1 MPLVKSKAMP
11 ADRAFAIAV
20 QLLWNSL
27 PCELCSITCVIV
39 IKLILRSIFLVLH
52 ILNRDLNNTFAE
64 YLSICF
70 FTITNCQIVRSRS
83 LTHRINYKFMCLPL
97 IDNERARISA
107 FIVKILV
114 TMQLLG
120 FTFVLLFSPCELS
133 WAFHKST
140 LGKHIDW

>member
-70 FTITNCQIVRSRS
+70 FTILHAFKVIRDCHIHSKISFIISRIYNLGMCIRS
-83 LTHRINYKFMCLPL
+83 LSRKDAQKKLINYY
-97 IDNERARISA
+97 
-107 FIVKILV
+107 
-114 TMQLLG
+114 
-120 FTFVLLFSPCELS
+120 
-133 WAFHKST
+133 
-140 LGKHIDW
+140 

>member
-1 MPLVKSKAMP
+1 MASTMLKDAAYFDNVITKFIVNNKTDALKT
-11 ADRAFAIAV
+11 DIN
-20 QLLWNSL
+20 LL
-27 PCELCSITCVIV
+27 
-39 IKLILRSIFLVLH
+39 
-52 ILNRDLNNTFAE
+52 
-64 YLSICF
+64 

-133 WAFHKST
+133 WVFHKST
-140 LGKHIDW
+140 LGKHIDWYDLWILKSDCEQRFSSI